1 MQINRNNNIHVLHY
15 THRLYSKY
23 NECTLQRTRE
33 LHSATPRNNEYRF
46 ISASP
51 YTIERRHSQSSI
63 DIQHCRTGHHQVK
76 EHVISTPIP
85 RRNEDC
91 HDSDTRSSTFTS
103 ERRHSILPNRSSP
116 SERHPNPAA
125 HTHCRNDVEG
135 HAPESQLLSW

>member
-51 YTIERRHSQSSI
+51 FTIERRHSQSSI

-76 EHVISTPIP
+76 EHVITTSIP
-85 RRNEDC
+85 RREEC
-91 HDSDTRSSTFTS
+91 HDSDSRASTFTS
-103 ERRHSILPNRSSP
+103 ERRHSKVPDRSSP
-116 SERHPNPAA
+116 NGRRPNTAV
-125 HTHCRNDVEG
+125 HNHCRNDGEG
-135 HAPESQLLSW
+135 HAPERP